1 MWFGLQ
7 YPNLMNTHEENM
19 PNKMTK
25 KSGRRTCN
33 ALYKTEG
40 NSVELG
46 IKLKGKYV

>member
-1 MWFGLQ
+1 
-7 YPNLMNTHEENM
+7 
-19 PNKMTK
+19 MTK